1 MGAAATNS
9 MAQYGQVA
17 YWDERYKNDKE
28 VFDWYQRYEG
38 IKNIITRYVE
48 PDSRVLMVGC
58 GNSRLSEEMYE
69 DNISNITNID
79 ISETCIVDM
88 KKRCVAMENMR
99 CACAA
104 VLVRNMCAPG
114 LISVARSGHTQDVL
128 TLPFNEGAFE
138 AVIDKGTMDSILCGE
153 GSTKNV
159 AVMCKHIS
167 RVLKPG
173 GTYIVVSYGQ
183 PDYRLNYFDKPEYN
197 WNLLPVQHI
206 AKPCVSAV
214 EDPDPA
220 NVHYV
225 YIMEKNK

>member
-99 CACAA
+99 W
-104 VLVRNMCAPG
+104 
-114 LISVARSGHTQDVL
+114 HTQGVL

-214 EDPDPA
+214 ADPDPA